1 MFEPEVW
8 KMVRTL
14 ERERVDQGVNWR
26 MRLAEERRTARRPTR
41 FGPARGRNAGL
52 GERGASRVGRA
63 LLGRG
68 G

>member
-14 ERERVDQGVNWR
+14 ERERVYQGVNWR
-26 MRLAEERRTARRPTR
+26 MRLAEERRATRRLPR
-41 FGPARGRNAGL
+41 FGLARS
-52 GERGASRVGRA
+52 RGAGHGEPSVRAGRA
-63 LLGRG
+63 LVGRG